1 MPEMTADERRAFLST
16 GGRTGVLATV
26 RRDGRPHAA
35 PIWFLLDGDD
45 VVFMTGGDTV
55 KGRNLARDPRATLV
69 VDDAGFPFAFAVP
82 EGTCE
87 LSDDLDE
94 LRRWSTPIAARY
106 VPADQA
112 EAYGARNA
120 VPGELLVRMTVTRTI
135 TMTAVAD

>member
-1 MPEMTADERRAFLST
+1 MPEMTARERRRFLST
-16 GGRTGVLATV
+16 GSRTGVLATV
-26 RRDGRPHAA
+26 RHDGRPHAA

-69 VDDAGFPFAFAVP
+69 VDDANFPFAFAVL

-94 LRRWSTPIAARY
+94 LRRWSAPIAARY
-106 VPADQA
+106 VPADQV

-120 VPGELLVRMTVTRTI
+120 VPGELLVRMSVTKTI
-135 TMTAVAD
+135 TTSDVAD